1 MIDLRKTNYLLI
13 VINIVLLITLFIL
26 FFVSFNNL
34 NKSDV
39 NKDINSNLSKSS
51 SVNKVKLD
59 IEEYKKNHDRLTSAI
74 GSGDLSSCE
83 KLNGVQVGNCKDIIY
98 FNEAVQNFESSKCD
112 LIQNSEIKRNCRF
125 VLVD

>member
-26 FFVSFNNL
+26 FFVLFNNL

-39 NKDINSNLSKSS
+39 NKDINSNLSISS
-51 SVNKVKLD
+51 SVNEAKFD
-59 IEEYKKNHDRLTSAI
+59 IEEFKKNHELLTSAI
-74 GSGDLSSCE
+74 GSGDLSLCE
-83 KLNGVQVGNCKDIIY
+83 KLNSAEVGNCKDIIY

-125 VLVD
+125 VVVD